1 MLKQST
7 VTAATQSAA
16 RLTSWDIHET
26 SALYSTISCYNKH
39 LLLTVFHLQP
49 RGAYLSERSQT
60 SSLFV
65 LPQICRLLEIEKRQL
80 VNISLPHSFA
90 SVCTQMRLFRHRCSL
105 MTTYRATHQWSA
117 AAPQPARTLPDNP
130 VPASEPQ
137 TNVTSCICA
146 PGFAS
151 F

>member
-1 MLKQST
+1 MKKKLVIDCGIEICRNNPQCSGKAQLQL
-7 VTAATQSAA
+7 ATRSAA

-26 SALYSTISCYNKH
+26 STLYSTISCYNKH

-60 SSLFV
+60 ESLFV

-105 MTTYRATHQWSA
+105 MTTYRATHQWVSCCPTACSHSA
-117 AAPQPARTLPDNP
+117 
-130 VPASEPQ
+130 
-137 TNVTSCICA
+137 
-146 PGFAS
+146 
-151 F
+151 